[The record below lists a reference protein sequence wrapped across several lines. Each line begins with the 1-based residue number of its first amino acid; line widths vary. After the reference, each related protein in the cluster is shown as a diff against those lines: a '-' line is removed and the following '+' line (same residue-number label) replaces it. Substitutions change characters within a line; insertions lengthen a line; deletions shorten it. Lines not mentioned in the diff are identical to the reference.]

1 MKRHPLATT
10 VAPRPGHGPGRPLAA
25 AAALAAALLLPLP
38 ARADVLTGGLLG
50 SVFRGDPFTGPR
62 VIDLVVLGLVIFLV
76 LRAILGRQRP
86 GGDKNAGG
94 GDIAGAGGRAAS
106 PYTRDPAPGD
116 RGDDAPPRAK
126 PDMYSNAA
134 AMWSYLQTKPS
145 GDAAPAT
152 GAPPAAPGSDDE
164 FLAGAKLAYPRIRQA
179 MAKRDFD
186 DLAGFVAPELLAG
199 LRQRLPLSPPPE
211 PDILIVEAHITD
223 KRQETGHT
231 VISVDYDVLI
241 HEENAPHNTDRRERW
256 VFSRDD
262 GTPGS
267 HWLLTDM
274 RPGGK

>member
-10 VAPRPGHGPGRPLAA
+10 AAPRLGRGPRRLLAA
-25 AAALAAALLLPLP
+25 AAVVAAWAAVPLLPQP
-38 ARADVLTGGLLG
+38 ARADALTGGLLG

-86 GGDKNAGG
+86 GGGNN
-94 GDIAGAGGRAAS
+94 AGAGGRDAV
-106 PYTRDPAPGD
+106 PYTRDPAPDD
-116 RGDDAPPRAK
+116 RGDAATPRAK
-126 PDMYSNAA
+126 PDVYSNAA
-134 AMWSYLQTKPS
+134 AMWSYLQTKPA

-152 GAPPAAPGSDDE
+152 GTPPAAPGSDDE
-164 FLAGAKLAYPRIRQA
+164 FLVGAKLAYPRIRQS

-186 DLAGFVAPELLAG
+186 DLAGFIAPELLAG

-211 PDILIVEAHITD
+211 PDILIVEAHIAD

-231 VISVDYDVLI
+231 VMTVDYDVLI
-241 HEENAPHNTDRRERW
+241 HEENAPHNTDRSERW

-262 GTPGS
+262 GAPGA

>member
-1 MKRHPLATT
+1 MKRHPLAPT
-10 VAPRPGHGPGRPLAA
+10 VAPRPGYGPGRPLAA

-38 ARADVLTGGLLG
+38 AWADALTGGLLG

-76 LRAILGRQRP
+76 LRALLGRQRP

-94 GDIAGAGGRAAS
+94 GDIAGAGGRDAS
-106 PYTRDPAPGD
+106 PYTRDPAPGA

-134 AMWSYLQTKPS
+134 AMWSYLQTKPA
-145 GDAAPAT
+145 GDAAPAPGT
-152 GAPPAAPGSDDE
+152 PPAAPGSDDE

-211 PDILIVEAHITD
+211 PDILIVEAHIAD

-231 VISVDYDVLI
+231 VMTVDYDVLI
-241 HEENAPHNTDRRERW
+241 HEENAPHNTDRREQW

-262 GTPGS
+262 GAPGA

-274 RPGGK
+274 RPGK

>member
-38 ARADVLTGGLLG
+38 ARADALTGGLLG

-76 LRAILGRQRP
+76 LRALLGRQRP

-94 GDIAGAGGRAAS
+94 GDIAGATGRDAA
-106 PYTRDPAPGD
+106 PYTRDPAQGD
-116 RGDDAPPRAK
+116 RGDDTPPRAK

-134 AMWSYLQTKPS
+134 AMWSYLQTKPA
-145 GDAAPAT
+145 GDAAPAPGT
-152 GAPPAAPGSDDE
+152 PPAAPGSDDE

-211 PDILIVEAHITD
+211 PDILIVEAQIAD

-231 VISVDYDVLI
+231 VMTVDYDVLI

-262 GTPGS
+262 GAPGS

-274 RPGGK
+274 RPGK

>member
-10 VAPRPGHGPGRPLAA
+10 AAPRLGRGPRRLLAA
-25 AAALAAALLLPLP
+25 AAVVAAWAAVPLLPQP
-38 ARADVLTGGLLG
+38 ARADALTGGLLG

-86 GGDKNAGG
+86 GGGNN
-94 GDIAGAGGRAAS
+94 AGAGGRDAV
-106 PYTRDPAPGD
+106 PYTRDPAPDD
-116 RGDDAPPRAK
+116 RGDAATPRAK
-126 PDMYSNAA
+126 PDVYSNAA
-134 AMWSYLQTKPS
+134 AMWSYLQTKPA

-152 GAPPAAPGSDDE
+152 GTPPAAPGSDDE
-164 FLAGAKLAYPRIRQA
+164 FLVGAKLAYPRIRQS

-186 DLAGFVAPELLAG
+186 DLAGFIAPELLAG

-211 PDILIVEAHITD
+211 PDILIVEAHIAD

-231 VISVDYDVLI
+231 VMTVDYDVLI
-241 HEENAPHNTDRRERW
+241 HEENAPHNTDRSERW
-256 VFSRDD
+256 IFSRDD
-262 GTPGS
+262 GAPGA

>member
-10 VAPRPGHGPGRPLAA
+10 VASRLRRGPRRLLAA
-25 AAALAAALLLPLP
+25 AAVVAAWAAVPLLPQP
-38 ARADVLTGGLLG
+38 ARADALTGGLLG

-86 GGDKNAGG
+86 GGGNN
-94 GDIAGAGGRAAS
+94 AGAGGRDAV
-106 PYTRDPAPGD
+106 PYTRDPAPDD
-116 RGDDAPPRAK
+116 RGDAATPRAK
-126 PDMYSNAA
+126 PDVYSNAA
-134 AMWSYLQTKPS
+134 AMWSYLQTKPA

-152 GAPPAAPGSDDE
+152 GTPPAAPGSDDE

-186 DLAGFVAPELLAG
+186 DLAGFIAPDLLAG

-211 PDILIVEAHITD
+211 PDILIVEAHIAD

-231 VISVDYDVLI
+231 VMTVDYDVLI
-241 HEENAPHNTDRRERW
+241 HEENAPHNTDRSERW
-256 VFSRDD
+256 IFSRDD
-262 GTPGS
+262 GAPGA

>member
-10 VAPRPGHGPGRPLAA
+10 AAPRLGRGPRRLLAA
-25 AAALAAALLLPLP
+25 AAVVAAWAAVPLLPQP
-38 ARADVLTGGLLG
+38 ARADALTGGLLG

-62 VIDLVVLGLVIFLV
+62 VIDLVVLGLIIFLV

-86 GGDKNAGG
+86 GSGNSAGMGG
-94 GDIAGAGGRAAS
+94 GDAS
-106 PYTRDPAPGD
+106 PYTRDPAPDD
-116 RGDDAPPRAK
+116 RGDAAPTRAK

-134 AMWSYLQTKPS
+134 AMWSYLQTKPA
-145 GDAAPAT
+145 GDAAPAPGT
-152 GAPPAAPGSDDE
+152 PPAAPGSDDE
-164 FLAGAKLAYPRIRQA
+164 FLAGAKLAYPRIRQS

-186 DLAGFVAPELLAG
+186 DLAGFVSPELLAG

-211 PDILIVEAHITD
+211 PDILIVEAHIAD

-231 VISVDYDVLI
+231 VITVDYDVLI
-241 HEENAPHNTDRRERW
+241 HEENAPHNTDRSERW

-262 GTPGS
+262 GAPGA